1 MTTDPASTVRAADA
15 TPVIPKGRRITGST
29 RGKLAADLEKYYD
42 DGANVRGLAEATGRS
57 YDFGHR
63 VLNEAGVELR
73 SRGENPRCRVTAG
86 WAR

>member
-1 MTTDPASTVRAADA
+1 M
-15 TPVIPKGRRITGST
+15 
-29 RGKLAADLEKYYD
+29 EKYYD